1 LFDSFKKFLGWKK
14 PKEEE
19 TLPEP
24 EIPDLGVDIGLPK
37 KAQAIPLPVIA
48 DDSYTNNLLNKSKNS
63 IKYTN
68 NTERGLMAE
77 KFLVVL
83 DTSNRPEVTDRGLK
97 GGLKNFYF
105 IAAAN
110 PDQAKQIVLST
121 FARTPHIVQQ
131 IQYSLTVTPLS
142 RIAPHVNEQTPVWS
156 YIPLRKGS
164 KAPGQQST
172 PPSQA
177 INPNNTDEVI
187 PMQIPPAPITPPTQ
201 NDTPK
206 MAEIPPEAQAN
217 NPMAAMMS
225 PTLPNG
231 QPNPMFAMLQMF
243 QAAMAGGT
251 APAAP
256 TVPPK
261 SIVTRGDPDNDPELA
276 ARLAEVRST
285 AVARHVNHD
294 PSAMDDE
301 LSHAERKAAAEVE
314 NFKSLDKSEQGA
326 RGLTS
331 VQNDIDPA
339 LMGQMTKT
347 LGKMEVGQPEDKAP
361 TKKRK

>member
-1 LFDSFKKFLGWKK
+1 
-14 PKEEE
+14 
-19 TLPEP
+19 
-24 EIPDLGVDIGLPK
+24 
-37 KAQAIPLPVIA
+37 
-48 DDSYTNNLLNKSKNS
+48 
-63 IKYTN
+63 
-68 NTERGLMAE
+68 
-77 KFLVVL
+77 
-83 DTSNRPEVTDRGLK
+83 
-97 GGLKNFYF
+97 
-105 IAAAN
+105 
-110 PDQAKQIVLST
+110 VLST

-131 IQYSLTVTPLS
+131 IQYSLSVTPLG

-172 PPSQA
+172 PPAQG
-177 INPNNTDEVI
+177 INPNNTDEVV
-187 PMQIPPAPITPPTQ
+187 PMQIPPAPITPPSQ

-206 MAEIPPEAQAN
+206 MAEIPPEAQAS

-231 QPNPMFAMLQMF
+231 QPNPMFAMFQMF
-243 QAAMAGGT
+243 QAMSAGAVPA

-256 TVPPK
+256 PK
-261 SIVTRGDPDNDPELA
+261 ATLTRGDPDNDPELA

-294 PSAMDDE
+294 PGAMDDE
-301 LSHAERKAAAEVE
+301 MSHAERRAAAEVE
-314 NFKSLDKSEQGA
+314 NFKTLDRSEQGA

-339 LMGQMTKT
+339 LMGQMAKT
-347 LGKMEVGQPEDKAP
+347 LGKMEVGQTEEKAP